1 MSEMLNLKS
10 LHFMELFDNQIRN
23 IVSKS
28 ITLKDLEKRKNCF
41 SLVTFFS
48 VIDTHFNVWLQDIK
62 AEADLFTKGAID
74 EDLSIEIAS

>member
-1 MSEMLNLKS
+1 
-10 LHFMELFDNQIRN
+10 MELFDNQIRN